1 MKSVIEFSQVYKRYR
16 KNMKSFKSIFGYLF
30 NIPSDDDF
38 WALANVSF
46 KLKPGDV
53 LGIIGENGA
62 GKSTILKILAKVTE
76 PTKGRVKIDGQVG
89 ALIEIGAGLHP
100 ELTGRENIFLYG
112 AILGMKKREVEEKYD
127 DIARFSGLEDFLNTP
142 VKFYSSGMYLRLGF
156 SVTVHTDCD
165 ILLIDEVLAVGDE
178 VFQKKC
184 LEKISQFKT
193 QGKTIIFVSHNLSV
207 VENICPN
214 TIWLDRGRVKA
225 LGKTNTVLKKYLK
238 SVEKKANKLKI
249 EKLNKKVEFTKIKI
263 TGKDGGLKS
272 KFEVNETINIQ
283 LNYKNNSNI
292 KRAAFGVAV
301 YDLYGTRISG
311 SSSKPVKLNNKSG
324 NITLFLKN
332 TSKTLG
338 KIKLTFA
345 ISAIDQLIKYDWLE
359 KEYEVQIGKDAGE
372 KYENFIVDWL
382 EK

>member
-1 MKSVIEFSQVYKRYR
+1 MKSVVEFSQVYKRYR

-46 KLKPGDV
+46 KLKTGDV

-62 GKSTILKILAKVTE
+62 GKSTVLKILAKVTQS
-76 PTKGRVKIDGQVG
+76 TKGIVTVDGKVG

-127 DIARFSGLEDFLNTP
+127 DIARFSGLEDFLDTP
-142 VKFYSSGMYLRLGF
+142 VKFYSTGMYLRLGF
-156 SVTVHTDCD
+156 SVTAHSSFD

-178 VFQKKC
+178 AFQKRC

-207 VENICPN
+207 VKNICPN
-214 TIWLDRGRVKA
+214 TIWLDKGRVKA

-238 SVEKKANKLKI
+238 SLEKKTHKLKI
-249 EKLNKKVEFTKIKI
+249 EKINKKVEFTKIQI
-263 TGKDGGLKS
+263 TGKDGYVKS
-272 KFEVNETINIQ
+272 NFEADETINVQ

-292 KRAAFGVAV
+292 KIAVFGVAV
-301 YDLYGTRISG
+301 YDLYGKRISG

-324 NITLFLKN
+324 NITLSLKN

-338 KIKLTFA
+338 KIMLTFA
-345 ISAIDQLIKYDWLE
+345 ISSTDQLIKYDWLE
-359 KEYEVQIGKDAGE
+359 KQYEIQIGEDGGE
-372 KYENFIVDWL
+372 KYENFTVDWI
-382 EK
+382 

>member
-1 MKSVIEFSQVYKRYR
+1 MKNVIEFSQVYKRYR

-46 KLKPGDV
+46 KLKTGDV

-62 GKSTILKILAKVTE
+62 GKSTVLKILAKVTQS
-76 PTKGRVKIDGQVG
+76 TKGIVTVDGKVG

-127 DIARFSGLEDFLNTP
+127 DIARFSGLEDFLDTP
-142 VKFYSSGMYLRLGF
+142 VKFYSTGMYLRLGF
-156 SVTVHTDCD
+156 SITAHSSFD

-178 VFQKKC
+178 AFQKKC
-184 LEKISQFKT
+184 LEIISQFKT

-207 VENICPN
+207 VKNICPN
-214 TIWLDRGRVKA
+214 TIWLDEGRVKA

-238 SVEKKANKLKI
+238 SLEKKTRKLKI
-249 EKLNKKVEFTKIKI
+249 EKINKKVEFTKIQI
-263 TGKDGGLKS
+263 TGKDGYVKS
-272 KFEVNETINIQ
+272 NFEADETINVQ

-292 KRAAFGVAV
+292 KIAVFGVAV
-301 YDLYGTRISG
+301 YDLYGKRISG

-324 NITLFLKN
+324 NITLSLKN

-338 KIKLTFA
+338 KIMLTFA
-345 ISAIDQLIKYDWLE
+345 ISSTDQLIKYDWLE
-359 KEYEVQIGKDAGE
+359 KQYEIQIGEDGGE
-372 KYENFIVDWL
+372 KYENFTVDWI
-382 EK
+382 

>member
-1 MKSVIEFSQVYKRYR
+1 MKSGIEFSQVYKRYR

-30 NIPSDDDF
+30 NIPSNDDF

-46 KLKPGDV
+46 RLKPGDI
-53 LGIIGENGA
+53 LGIIGPNGA

-76 PTKGRVKIDGQVG
+76 PTKGRVKVDGQVG

-112 AILGMKKREVEEKYD
+112 AILGMKRGEVEEKYD
-127 DIARFSGLEDFLNTP
+127 DIVRFSGLEDFLNTP

-156 SVTVHTDCD
+156 SVTVHTDSD

-207 VENICPN
+207 VKNICPN

-238 SVEKKANKLKI
+238 SVEKKTSKVKVEN
-249 EKLNKKVEFTKIKI
+249 LNKKVEFTKIQI
-263 TGKDGGLKS
+263 TGKDGGAKL
-272 KFEVNETINIQ
+272 KFEADETINIQ

-324 NITLFLKN
+324 NITLSLKN

-345 ISAIDQLIKYDWLE
+345 ISTIDQLIKYDWLE
-359 KEYEVQIGKDAGE
+359 KEYEVQIGEDGGE